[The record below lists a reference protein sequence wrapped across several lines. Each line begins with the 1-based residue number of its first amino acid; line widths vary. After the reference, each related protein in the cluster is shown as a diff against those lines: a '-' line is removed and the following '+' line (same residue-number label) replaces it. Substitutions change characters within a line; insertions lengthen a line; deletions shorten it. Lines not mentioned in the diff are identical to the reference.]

1 MVNKPS
7 SMVAGWVYHKP
18 FMVAL
23 LVGGKSWAE
32 LNPHDFRGTKIKH
45 PPPQRPAAQR
55 LQCLCPALIAACDES
70 TAGQR
75 SNFQP
80 LHPQL
85 LWNSPAKNQGK
96 KTWMKQWVN
105 EDMGL
110 PSPSYTCI
118 DHVKTYTYIHIRLYI
133 TICSMHLYIYIY
145 RHDLIFVGVLSPHF
159 LVWEILTVNQNSQGK
174 RPFNFQDQIRES
186 NPLLMVKYPSIIK
199 DCNVK

>member
-32 LNPHDFRGTKIKH
+32 LNPHDFRGTKIKN

-133 TICSMHLYIYIY
+133 TICSMHLYIYI
-145 RHDLIFVGVLSPHF
+145 GMTLSSWEFYLHISLFEKFWRSTRIVKANALSTFRTKFENQTHF
-159 LVWEILTVNQNSQGK
+159 
-174 RPFNFQDQIRES
+174 
-186 NPLLMVKYPSIIK
+186 
-199 DCNVK
+199 